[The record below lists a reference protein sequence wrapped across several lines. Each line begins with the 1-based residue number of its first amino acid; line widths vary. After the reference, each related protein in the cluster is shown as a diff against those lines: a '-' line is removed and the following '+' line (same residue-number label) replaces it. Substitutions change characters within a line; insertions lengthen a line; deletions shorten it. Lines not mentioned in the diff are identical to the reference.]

1 MYVRQCIRSWYIQ
14 QNKDQIRWGEEET
27 FTEGVSNLYA
37 AASDVAGL

>member
-1 MYVRQCIRSWYIQ
+1 MRSGYIQ
-14 QNKDQIRWGEEET
+14 QKKDHIRWGKEET